1 MNICVGISCIP
12 IPHIRATMQPMA
24 RRSAPNTNRLHL
36 EYLHKHMEY
45 ITFSKII
52 IRKTFNI
59 IISQTDGMVLFLFE
73 VQNIFT
79 DIWNNPSPHLN

>member
-12 IPHIRATMQPMA
+12 TPHIRATMQPMA
-24 RRSAPNTNRLHL
+24 GRSAPNTNRLHL
-36 EYLHKHMEY
+36 EYLHKHMEC
-45 ITFSKII
+45 ITFSKMI

-59 IISQTDGMVLFLFE
+59 IILQTDGMVLFLFE

>member
-45 ITFSKII
+45 ITYYSEII
-52 IRKTFNI
+52 IRKNI
-59 IISQTDGMVLFLFE
+59 QYNNFTNRWNGPFL
-73 VQNIFT
+73 V
-79 DIWNNPSPHLN
+79 